1 MWIPDSRTRFL
12 IIFISNL
19 FLALILLI
27 YWKTQKTSDGFQI
40 WTASLLLIVP
50 GYLLL
55 TLRDYVP
62 DILSIVVANLLVV
75 LSLLMRVDSTRR
87 YFQSKPLPHE
97 ACSVLF
103 LIAVLYLYFTY
114 VADLITVRSAIM
126 TALIVPCLLV
136 SAYFAVKAREPETR
150 LLKLFFAGSLSGVAA
165 LMVIRS
171 TSWLTITEE
180 LTLMSPDLSNLLF
193 FIGTIV
199 ADILSTSLFIMLNM
213 ARSQTELRSSE
224 ERYRN
229 LAENLPDYVIIH
241 DGKRIR
247 YANPAAA
254 RRMGVVTKDLEG
266 REVFSLFTPESVAAS
281 RERIRALE
289 ERKVLPDPAEAD
301 IRIRDGSIRHCLV
314 KTVLIQHC
322 GESVFMSVATD
333 ITERKA
339 VEDALA
345 RANTKLAILSSITR
359 HDIKNQLVP
368 LSGYLDLSSANPGN
382 PAAVSEYLAK
392 ATKIAGTI
400 ERQIDFTRIY
410 EDLGTT
416 APVWQNVGESVSLTV
431 KSLPMGEIR
440 VTVDRPDLEI
450 FADRLVEKVFFNLI
464 DNALRYGG
472 PKMTEIRFSS
482 RETENGLV
490 LVCEDDGAGIR
501 GEDKARLFQ
510 KGFGKNTGLG
520 LFLSREIL
528 AITGIAISETGEAGK
543 GARFEMV
550 VPKGAYRFTG
560 KQ

>member
-1 MWIPDSRTRFL
+1 L
-12 IIFISNL
+12 
-19 FLALILLI
+19 
-27 YWKTQKTSDGFQI
+27 K
-40 WTASLLLIVP
+40 
-50 GYLLL
+50 
-55 TLRDYVP
+55 
-62 DILSIVVANLLVV
+62 
-75 LSLLMRVDSTRR
+75 VDSTSR
-87 YFQSKPLPHE
+87 YFRSKPIPRE
-97 ACSVLF
+97 AYSVLV
-103 LIAVLYLYFTY
+103 LLAGLYLYFTY
-114 VADLITVRSAIM
+114 VTDLITVRSAIV
-126 TALIVPCLLV
+126 TALIAPCLLV

-150 LLKLFFAGSLSGVAA
+150 LLRLFFAGSLSAVGL
-165 LMVIRS
+165 LMVVRS
-171 TSWLTITEE
+171 SAWLTSTEE
-180 LTLMSPDLSNLLF
+180 LTLMNPDLSNLIF

-213 ARSQTELRSSE
+213 ARSQTELRASE

-229 LAENLPDYVIIH
+229 LADNLPDYVIIH
-241 DGKRIR
+241 DGKQIR
-247 YANPAAA
+247 YANPAAV
-254 RRMGVVTKDLEG
+254 RRLGIT
-266 REVFSLFTPESVAAS
+266 REELNKQDIFSFFTADCVAAS
-281 RERIRALE
+281 RERIRSLR
-289 ERKVLPDPAEAD
+289 ERNTLPDPAEAD
-301 IRIRDGSIRHCLV
+301 LIFRDGSIRHCIV
-314 KTVLIQHC
+314 KTVLFQDC
-322 GESVFMSVATD
+322 GDPAFMSVATD
-333 ITERKA
+333 ITGRKA

-368 LSGYLDLSSANPGN
+368 LSGYLDLSRANPDN
-382 PAAVSEYLAK
+382 PEAVSEYLAK

-416 APVWQNVGESVSLTV
+416 APVWQNVGENVGMAV

-440 VTVDRPDLEI
+440 VTVNFPDLEI

-472 PKMTEIRFSS
+472 PKMTAIRFSS
-482 RETENGLV
+482 RETDNGLV

-501 GEDKARLFQ
+501 VEDKARLFQ

-528 AITGIAISETGEAGK
+528 AITGIAISETGK